1 MHNAHCTSTFD
12 VRRKVSHINRGK
24 DIIFICSS
32 SSHIG
37 VHIYVHFDFCYF
49 RTCEDGFSYSYSSHY
64 TTVPNMQVSN
74 DSGNYDDDD
83 DGDDVDGDDDVD
95 DDDDG
100 DDVDDVDDDV
110 DPSTSAD
117 DDNGDLCISDPHM

>member
-1 MHNAHCTSTFD
+1 MKWVAFKNHNLVIFFFFMQKKIFFPLQSMHNAHCTSTFD

-32 SSHIG
+32 SSHKG
-37 VHIYVHFDFCYF
+37 VYVHFEFCYF

-74 DSGNYDDDD
+74 DSGNYDD
-83 DGDDVDGDDDVD
+83 
-95 DDDDG
+95 
-100 DDVDDVDDDV
+100 VDDVDCDV
-110 DPSTSAD
+110 DLSPSSD
-117 DDNGDLCISDPHM
+117 DHNGDL

>member
-49 RTCEDGFSYSYSSHY
+49 RTCEDGFSYSYSGHY

-74 DSGNYDDDD
+74 DSGNYDD
-83 DGDDVDGDDDVD
+83 VDDVD
-95 DDDDG
+95 DDDD
-100 DDVDDVDDDV
+100 VDDVDDYV

-117 DDNGDLCISDPHM
+117 DDNGDLCIYDPHM